1 MNQEIMLERVAM
13 LLSRFSE
20 EVKILNFNGEF
31 SINVHAENALIRL
44 LDAVFECKL
53 ENVNYVENKQFPSI
67 DLRDSKKK
75 IAIQVTAD
83 ESLKKVLDCLN
94 KFLKFNLNNDYDEL
108 YIVMLVRKQKKYSK
122 NSIDKARKSFKFS
135 QENILE
141 IKDLYAMLSA
151 KNDINTIKTVLEY
164 LEMQFSDHIAY
175 EVWKKY
181 TSDLK
186 EYDKSIIRQFE
197 YVDISGY
204 SPKINNLQVKVSL
217 DELYVHQLLGYNINS
232 QKYSLPISHLLI
244 SESKAVV
251 LGNPG
256 AGKSTLL
263 KWFMFDICTH
273 REQYSTEIPV
283 YIKCA
288 IYAKKMMN
296 EQMDLSSYILNA
308 LNLKNQSVYRD
319 AILNGYLVVL
329 LDGLDEIG
337 DISLRHDV
345 VDNINLFVAQNPC
358 CRVIVTSRKIGYN
371 ETRLDAHFNHYE
383 LLPFNENQIVDFIKN
398 WYMAVESD
406 NYDEENV
413 NYLIRNIR
421 ENDSVYELAKT
432 PLLLMVI
439 CLIQYQGI
447 SLPENRI
454 ELYDIA
460 TTTLLENWVKKR
472 SGYGKEYVSKRL
484 LIGLL
489 SPIAFYMQGNSDDG
503 IITEIDFR
511 EKITQVYS
519 KKEYNKGDIVIEK
532 EVDALINYIKA
543 EAGFLREVGVDERG
557 IGQFS
562 FIHLTFQEYF
572 AAIRM
577 ASKWQ
582 MGMEQGE
589 LEEYVLDP
597 YWSEVM
603 ILTAEELYMTG
614 MDIELGSKL
623 VTKFIEEILAIKDS
637 IEIRDRPFLLVSR
650 MLQGDI
656 AIRSD
661 VVSHIVDMALEGKKY
676 SHQYEQLVRKGAQR
690 AQFLDELIQRYIR
703 NKDDLFLNELMM
715 EISDIPQVQS
725 ILMIQ
730 LKEDGLEHQ
739 RNLFSYNVVFPVAP
753 ISKTIEFRNSITKYI
768 NNSELESIPTQYIIS
783 YVDDEKEVEKAYQ
796 VLEAVKAIKKH
807 ELRQKL
813 AEEVLTSVIW
823 KDIED
828 MEQYAELLKSELK
841 NIDRIKINS
850 YIEKEKINQE
860 IENGVRDALHIVERY
875 RMFSIYY
882 SKESYS
888 LFIISDGKLLQCH
901 IPFMPNGELNLLHI
915 DDMDSFAK
923 FINCIIDFIEV
934 KKMVFGTIDDFNL
947 YVKYCD
953 MITWET
959 AHIYDERTGLLE
971 FFFNHIKTTE
981 ENIRKYLNIFSNYG
995 YRNKLYN
1002 MYGKDKIL
1010 ESIIYSNL
1018 HNSEKIKVLSC
1029 VDISRKYRK
1038 SVSKIINEY
1047 LNSENSDNSEKY
1059 GSDYYAVHA
1068 LIQRI

>member
-413 NYLIRNIR
+413 NYLP
-421 ENDSVYELAKT
+421 DSLYFFYPCPGSRVNS
-432 PLLLMVI
+432 
-439 CLIQYQGI
+439 GI
-447 SLPENRI
+447 
-454 ELYDIA
+454 A
-460 TTTLLENWVKKR
+460 
-472 SGYGKEYVSKRL
+472 
-484 LIGLL
+484 
-489 SPIAFYMQGNSDDG
+489 
-503 IITEIDFR
+503 
-511 EKITQVYS
+511 
-519 KKEYNKGDIVIEK
+519 
-532 EVDALINYIKA
+532 
-543 EAGFLREVGVDERG
+543 
-557 IGQFS
+557 
-562 FIHLTFQEYF
+562 
-572 AAIRM
+572 
-577 ASKWQ
+577 
-582 MGMEQGE
+582 
-589 LEEYVLDP
+589 
-597 YWSEVM
+597 
-603 ILTAEELYMTG
+603 
-614 MDIELGSKL
+614 
-623 VTKFIEEILAIKDS
+623 
-637 IEIRDRPFLLVSR
+637 
-650 MLQGDI
+650 
-656 AIRSD
+656 
-661 VVSHIVDMALEGKKY
+661 
-676 SHQYEQLVRKGAQR
+676 
-690 AQFLDELIQRYIR
+690 
-703 NKDDLFLNELMM
+703 
-715 EISDIPQVQS
+715 
-725 ILMIQ
+725 
-730 LKEDGLEHQ
+730 
-739 RNLFSYNVVFPVAP
+739 
-753 ISKTIEFRNSITKYI
+753 
-768 NNSELESIPTQYIIS
+768 
-783 YVDDEKEVEKAYQ
+783 
-796 VLEAVKAIKKH
+796 
-807 ELRQKL
+807 
-813 AEEVLTSVIW
+813 
-823 KDIED
+823 
-828 MEQYAELLKSELK
+828 
-841 NIDRIKINS
+841 
-850 YIEKEKINQE
+850 
-860 IENGVRDALHIVERY
+860 
-875 RMFSIYY
+875 SIYGRFRY
-882 SKESYS
+882 FSQLHNFTFRHFSSHLFAPKSSKSS
-888 LFIISDGKLLQCH
+888 SKFFRKSGRQPFHFLAGRSISSVCIVVQGHIDAVVPHDILQCFRVH
-901 IPFMPNGELNLLHI
+901 PGTCHFRAERMP
-915 DDMDSFAK
+915 
-923 FINCIIDFIEV
+923 
-934 KKMVFGTIDDFNL
+934 
-947 YVKYCD
+947 
-953 MITWET
+953 
-959 AHIYDERTGLLE
+959 
-971 FFFNHIKTTE
+971 
-981 ENIRKYLNIFSNYG
+981 
-995 YRNKLYN
+995 
-1002 MYGKDKIL
+1002 
-1010 ESIIYSNL
+1010 
-1018 HNSEKIKVLSC
+1018 
-1029 VDISRKYRK
+1029 
-1038 SVSKIINEY
+1038 
-1047 LNSENSDNSEKY
+1047 
-1059 GSDYYAVHA
+1059 
-1068 LIQRI
+1068 